1 MKHIK
6 NVLLIC
12 GIIAFVFFM
21 WLYDKSNKAT
31 ATYQDS
37 VSMKLDSVVIVD
49 SIANVQDSLDSLKP
63 DSLNKPKGR

>member
-21 WLYDKSNKAT
+21 WLYDKSNKTT

-37 VSMKLDSVVIVD
+37 VAVQLDSIRIVD
-49 SIANVQDSLDSLKP
+49 SAAYIQDSLDLLRP

>member
-21 WLYDKSNKAT
+21 WLYDKSNRAT
-31 ATYQDS
+31 VIYQDS
-37 VSMKLDSVVIVD
+37 VATRLDSIRIND
-49 SIANVQDSLDSLKP
+49 SIINRQDSIDLLEP